1 MAQREAERAKLN
13 APTKTRE
20 VKKSEFVG
28 LTETQEETW
37 EDTWASKKTKA
48 AATTEKE
55 QRATSK
61 SVMPIVFK
69 FVENPRPDDDR
80 GDRGG
85 RGGRGGDRADRP
97 PRKEGDRAD
106 RPPRKEGGGRGDRRE
121 GGRGAGRGEARGG
134 RGTSGGR
141 GGGRGASF
149 NIEQDFPTL

>member
-80 GDRGG
+80 GG